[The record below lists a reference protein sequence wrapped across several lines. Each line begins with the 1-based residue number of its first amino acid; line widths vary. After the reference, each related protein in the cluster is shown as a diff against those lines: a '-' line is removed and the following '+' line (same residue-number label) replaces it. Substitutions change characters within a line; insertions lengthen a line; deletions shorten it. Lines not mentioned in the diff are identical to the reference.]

1 MVDRVVTGAHYGL
14 RDWLM
19 QRVSSVVM
27 AAYVAFFAIYFFAHA
42 PQSYAGWR
50 ALFAPQWVR
59 VLSMLFLIS
68 LFLHAWVGVRDI
80 YMDYIKSAAVRLVLQ
95 VLTIVALA
103 GYAIWSASIL
113 WGA

>member
-1 MVDRVVTGAHYGL
+1 MVDRVVTGARYGL

-19 QRVSSVVM
+19 QRVTSVVM
-27 AAYVAFFAIYFFAHA
+27 ALYAVFFAIYFCAQS
-42 PQSYAGWR
+42 PQSYAAWR

-59 VLSMLFLIS
+59 VLTMLFLVS

-80 YMDYIKSAAVRLVLQ
+80 YMDYFKSAGLRLLLQ

-103 GYAIWSASIL
+103 GYTIWSASIL
-113 WGA
+113 WSS